1 MDASTVLRAV
11 LGARDPIEALFRLVD
26 VGAVSTLDV
35 VQFVLDHAAGI
46 CDDFAFIVV
55 DSRAL
60 AAVWVDGAWRIRTMS
75 LQEALAALAA
85 RRRLEAPLE
94 SE

>member
-1 MDASTVLRAV
+1 MDADTVLRAV
-11 LGARDPIEALFRLVD
+11 LGARDSIEAFFRLVD
-26 VGAVSTLDV
+26 LGVVDTSDV
-35 VQFVLDHAAGI
+35 ARFVLDHAAGI
-46 CDDFAFIVV
+46 CDGFAFIVV

-60 AAVWVDGAWRIRTMS
+60 AVVWVDGTWRIRTMS

-85 RRRLEAPLE
+85 RRRLEAPPE